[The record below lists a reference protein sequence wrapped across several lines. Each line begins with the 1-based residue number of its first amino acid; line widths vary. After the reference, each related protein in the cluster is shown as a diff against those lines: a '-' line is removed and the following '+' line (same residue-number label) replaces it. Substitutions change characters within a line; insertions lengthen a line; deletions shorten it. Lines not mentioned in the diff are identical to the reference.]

1 MITYENGER
10 EMFNVETAK
19 SDIPSGVMTYNS
31 WSGKTMSTIGGI
43 IGVVGAVPFGYG
55 AGYMLG
61 WALGG
66 GGKPQPPY
74 DKAFNAAKWMAIIG
88 GIVMIG
94 GFAINLPG
102 ETKIK
107 QAIDNY
113 NSALTYRPTLHIG
126 GTQNGIGIAYVF

>member
-1 MITYENGER
+1 MAQHHFRHGQPSLSDDGLIITHR
-10 EMFNVETAK
+10 A
-19 SDIPSGVMTYNS
+19 
-31 WSGKTMSTIGGI
+31 
-43 IGVVGAVPFGYG
+43 GAV
-55 AGYMLG
+55 
-61 WALGG
+61 
-66 GGKPQPPY
+66 
-74 DKAFNAAKWMAIIG
+74 KAFNAAKWMAIIG